1 MSRTKY
7 LKFGARAD
15 KNLSDLDS
23 APAALNNILDNLSSE
38 LDDDGNSLNFSSAD
52 LDGLLNL
59 AKTGMATDLSVDG
72 RPVYLESLAGTN
84 VQATDSSNTLIDVS
98 PRVTYQDYIN
108 NYRAVLGN
116 PLWTSGGSGPA
127 ATFIPSDRLN
137 ANTTD
142 NVGSIIACDPGDTQG
157 GGAQDLTVGNRY
169 RIEVLATIN
178 QNGWN
183 DIAGTVGVTYA
194 IGSIFTCAV
203 TVSDAIGDGNHNTA
217 ACRNVTLPNGNS
229 GTANANALT
238 SNQLFTTKIDLS
250 LNDIVGPEDF
260 WTNGDFIFSY
270 KLHKSFSDTEGG
282 IQWTGYQSGR
292 FFVGW
297 KTTGF
302 FIIEEDV
309 NNDNNWTLL
318 KAVTS
323 SAYKTAYNVTWET
336 VDSATVIKFGDY
348 TDFTRVCQGM
358 LIEIG
363 GTQYAVEK
371 TYRSYSVTASA
382 YEYFASLNED
392 VGSTDSSGSI
402 QTFLADTNVSEL
414 DTGTLPLTPVTRGDR
429 RRVRYTVFWPTV
441 TNNQTIERKYFNE
454 YDPSNSGDLKFSYFY
469 ADDGASDV
477 DGQYSFKYFYDNRV
491 NFTQQKMSTD
501 ITVSDT
507 LSLEYTPPQIIT
519 DTFVDYSSNQISRKQ
534 VQIQNSSGSIIGAT
548 VISQTF
554 NGISVGDWVVVC
566 NQASGADRGTDSA
579 NYHAFQVIEKKS
591 NSNIF
596 LDPSYTTMGIPEH
609 TVHDVLFVKNSGLK
623 GIFQSLPVLIGT
635 NQSIRQVHYDIN
647 SSLNRSMDRNVL
659 LDIAQGDLGFK
670 VEFDTLNAAANHV
683 SHDHP
688 FYAKTVTPGSTS
700 TVVTWE
706 SHANYLADSTAN
718 TLNSENFGTSP
729 AGGQNGI
736 IAVYSSRGLVDT
748 SSSHECGGVYGL
760 EVVVPPGG
768 APANSNSTGGT
779 RIYVKSLDGGVNQIG
794 YYVYFVG
801 SDPAAPVIDQYDIGG
816 NSALIASH
824 SGAGASE
831 PYIEIT
837 ASLPLNADI
846 ASGTTIVVVPSDS
859 YGGDLAELRKN
870 REYCVIPLNTAPPFA
885 STNNGLETT
894 STYLNLM
901 VSELEFSTI
910 DVKVA
915 SSKVVDLESITWD
928 GDGIP
933 DKKMSIQHS
942 TDTYSILINSDTYS

>member
-137 ANTTD
+137 ANITD
-142 NVGSIIACDPGDTQG
+142 NINTELKA
-157 GGAQDLTVGNRY
+157 DLITSGNRY
-169 RIEVLATIN
+169 RLEDNLVNETQMNAISVTNKGSPPAVGDIFVAIN
-178 QNGWN
+178 PLPDNM
-183 DIAGTVGVTYA
+183 
-194 IGSIFTCAV
+194 
-203 TVSDAIGDGNHNTA
+203 TA
-217 ACRNVTLPNGNS
+217 YTSMDVRNVTVPNGNS

-238 SNQLFTTKIDLS
+238 SNQLFTTKTDLS

-292 FFVGW
+292 FLVGW

-336 VDSATVIKFGDY
+336 VDSATVIKFGDN

-371 TYRSYSVTASA
+371 TYRSYSATASA

-402 QTFLADTNVSEL
+402 QTFLADTNISEL
-414 DTGTLPLTPVTRGDR
+414 DTGTLPLTPITRGGR

-441 TNNQTIERKYFNE
+441 TNNQPIERKYFNE
-454 YDPSNSGDLKFSYFY
+454 YDPSNSGDLKFNYFY

-554 NGISVGDWVVVC
+554 TGISVGDWVVVC
-566 NQASGADRGTDSA
+566 NQASGATRGQPSS

-609 TVHDVLFVKNSGLK
+609 TVHDVLFVKNIGLK
-623 GIFQSLPVLIGT
+623 GIFQSLPPLIGT
-635 NQSIRQVHYDIN
+635 NQSITQVHYDIN

-670 VEFDTLNAAANHV
+670 VEFDMLNASASHV

-688 FYAKTVTPGSTS
+688 FYAKTVTPGSTY
-700 TVVTWE
+700 TGVTWE
-706 SHANYLADSTAN
+706 PHANYSVDSSVN
-718 TLNSENFGTSP
+718 TLNSENFGASP

-760 EVVVPPGG
+760 EVVAPPGG
-768 APANSNSTGGT
+768 APATSNSTGGT
-779 RIYVKSLDGGVNQIG
+779 RIYVKSLAGGVNQIG
-794 YYVYFVG
+794 YYVYFIG
-801 SDPAAPVIDQYDIGG
+801 SDPAAPVIDQYDVGG

-837 ASLPLNADI
+837 SGLPLNADL
-846 ASGTTIVVVPSDS
+846 ASGTTIVVVPSGS

-885 STNNGLETT
+885 STNNGLATT
-894 STYLNLM
+894 STYPNLM

-915 SSKVVDLESITWD
+915 SNKVVDLESITW
-928 GDGIP
+928 GGNGIP
-933 DKKMSIQHS
+933 DKKMSIQHG